1 MTENPQGGSP
11 ENREPLEP
19 GVEEARSRKAA
30 GEPGAPDAGAVASGG
45 GHSAGGPAHSQ
56 DTASPQASQ
65 QPYAGGNASTE
76 NGSVHSEGQNAP
88 TERLAPTERFV
99 PTEQFA
105 PPAGHAPNAP
115 TAQFASPTHE
125 PATHEPAAHESTG
138 QQTGQQTSNTQPY
151 GNQSHTPGNQSHT
164 PGHQHHEAGQGAHRG
179 NGGQFGQPTPFYGSQ
194 SGEHA
199 GSGQPHAGGGQP
211 PYGPSHVSHPANSPK
226 RKATFGVGT
235 LVASILAAGLV
246 GGGVVAASDAFLD
259 EGSPAAVSSSQQG
272 TVIVNNKDDVNV
284 ITAAAQK
291 ASPSV
296 VTIKATGGGEG
307 GTGSGIILDAEGHI
321 LTNTHVVTLDGKAA
335 NATVEVRTSDGRVLP
350 ASIVGTDPLSDL
362 AVIKV
367 DNASGLVPAT
377 LGDSAKL
384 NVGDTAVAIG
394 SPLGLTGTVTDGIV
408 STLNRTISVA
418 SSAAPKDGGDDSQG
432 DDEGGFKFAPPDGG
446 QGQSSADQGS
456 ISLNVI
462 QTDAAI
468 NPGNSGGA
476 LVNSKGEVIGVNV
489 AIASAGG
496 DSSSSGNIGVGFSV
510 PINHAKRVA
519 QEIIDTG
526 KASHGQFGVSV
537 KAKSAS
543 NTASAFSVGAEVAT
557 VESGSAAAKAGIK
570 VGDVVTK
577 FNDLA
582 ISDPNQLTAAV
593 REQPAGASVK
603 VTILRGGQEQQLDVT
618 LGAAAEQ

>member
-11 ENREPLEP
+11 EDREPLAPHPDGTPDTSPE
-19 GVEEARSRKAA
+19 GDSTAA
-30 GEPGAPDAGAVASGG
+30 ASSTQDSAGSSGSADGGSASTGENPTPSENPTAGLSQTGEPRL
-45 GHSAGGPAHSQ
+45 SQ
-56 DTASPQASQ
+56 T
-65 QPYAGGNASTE
+65 G
-76 NGSVHSEGQNAP
+76 
-88 TERLAPTERFV
+88 
-99 PTEQFA
+99 
-105 PPAGHAPNAP
+105 
-115 TAQFASPTHE
+115 E
-125 PATHEPAAHESTG
+125 PSRPAAP
-138 QQTGQQTSNTQPY
+138 Q
-151 GNQSHTPGNQSHT
+151 
-164 PGHQHHEAGQGAHRG
+164 HQ
-179 NGGQFGQPTPFYGSQ
+179 PFYGGNSGPASQ
-194 SGEHA
+194 YGQSQYEQPSSYY
-199 GSGQPHAGGGQP
+199 GSQAGGHP
-211 PYGPSHVSHPANSPK
+211 SGPFHGSHPANAPK
-226 RKATFGVGT
+226 RKATFGIGT
-235 LVASILAAGLV
+235 LIASILAAGLV
-246 GGGVVAASDAFLD
+246 GGGVVAASDIFLD
-259 EGSPAAVSSSQQG
+259 ESSPATVNSGQQQP
-272 TVIVNNKDDVNV
+272 VIVNNRDDVNV

-296 VTIKATGGGEG
+296 VTIKATSAGGG
-307 GTGSGIILDAEGHI
+307 GTGSGIILDSDGHI

-335 NATVEVRTSDGRVLP
+335 NPTVEVRTSDGRVLP
-350 ASIVGTDPLSDL
+350 AKIVGTDPLSDL

-377 LGDSAKL
+377 LGDSGKL

-418 SSAAPKDGGDDSQG
+418 SSAAPKGGGDDSQG
-432 DDEGGFKFAPPDGG
+432 DDGGGFKFAPPDGG
-446 QGQSSADQGS
+446 QGQSNANQGS
-456 ISLNVI
+456 ISINVI

-476 LVNSKGEVIGVNV
+476 LVNTKGEVIGVNV

-496 DSSSSGNIGVGFSV
+496 DSTSSGNIGVGFSI

-519 QEIIDTG
+519 QEIIETG
-526 KASHGQFGVSV
+526 KATHGQFGVSV

-543 NTASAFSVGAEVAT
+543 DTASAFSVGAEVAT
-557 VESGSAAAKAGIK
+557 VESGSAAAQAGVR
-570 VGDVVTK
+570 VGDIVTK

-618 LGAAAEQ
+618 LGAAADQ